1 MPIIK
6 LSETVNI
13 SNPNKGDRTY
23 TVNNLPA
30 TFEEFL
36 AHYNAAYELNVLYA
50 ISTTPNTNIY
60 THRWMCDTEGVEEE
74 YARLL
79 SQ

>member
-6 LSETVNI
+6 LTETFDVTI
-13 SNPNKGDRTY
+13 PNKSGRTY
-23 TVNNLPA
+23 TVNDLPA

-36 AHYNAAYELNVLYA
+36 AHYNTAWELGVLYENGA
-50 ISTTPNTNIY
+50 LPNTNIY

-74 YARLL
+74 FKRLMA
-79 SQ
+79 